1 MIEALLPGE
10 RAIWLVKAVHIAA
23 IAIWSGG
30 LVSLPVLM
38 LRRRGLTGE
47 AVHDLHRIVRYLH
60 VEIVSPAAF
69 VAVIA
74 GMALIFMR
82 EIFFVW
88 FIAKLYFVAVLVA
101 CHLGLGQMISR
112 TFLLDRPMGRVTVS
126 FTIVAALIGITGVLF
141 FVLAK
146 PILSLTAIAGEAA
159 EPGWLEDSVVGPLI
173 SLLISPTK

>member
-82 EIFFVW
+82 
-88 FIAKLYFVAVLVA
+88 
-101 CHLGLGQMISR
+101 
-112 TFLLDRPMGRVTVS
+112 
-126 FTIVAALIGITGVLF
+126 
-141 FVLAK
+141 
-146 PILSLTAIAGEAA
+146 
-159 EPGWLEDSVVGPLI
+159 
-173 SLLISPTK
+173 

>member
-1 MIEALLPGE
+1 
-10 RAIWLVKAVHIAA
+10 
-23 IAIWSGG
+23 
-30 LVSLPVLM
+30 
-38 LRRRGLTGE
+38 
-47 AVHDLHRIVRYLH
+47 
-60 VEIVSPAAF
+60 
-69 VAVIA
+69 
-74 GMALIFMR
+74 
-82 EIFFVW
+82 
-88 FIAKLYFVAVLVA
+88 LYFVAVLVA